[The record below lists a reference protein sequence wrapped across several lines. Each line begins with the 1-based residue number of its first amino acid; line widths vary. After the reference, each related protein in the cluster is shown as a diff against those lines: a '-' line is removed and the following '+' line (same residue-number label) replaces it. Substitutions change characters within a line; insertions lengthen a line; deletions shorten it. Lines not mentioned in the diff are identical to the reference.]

1 MNLSFFH
8 NSLLCDRVAVLGA
21 LTPEDLD
28 KIRLIVKEE
37 MKNDILMV
45 IIIVAVVIPQI
56 VALWSNIRKDREQER
71 INQREL
77 GVRDN
82 VSFGIDRRMFLPVSY
97 LLNPSN
103 RGISEN
109 TRELVKVGL
118 CRVHVKPRI

>member
-1 MNLSFFH
+1 MGSPARRVMNLSFFH

-56 VALWSNIRKDREQER
+56 VALWSNIRKNREQER
-71 INQREL
+71 INQREF
-77 GVRDN
+77 GVRNN
-82 VSFGIDRRMFLPVSY
+82 VSFGIDRRMFLPVSD

-103 RGISEN
+103 RGN
-109 TRELVKVGL
+109 Q
-118 CRVHVKPRI
+118 

>member
-1 MNLSFFH
+1 
-8 NSLLCDRVAVLGA
+8 VLGA

-56 VALWSNIRKDREQER
+56 VALWSNIRKNREQER
-71 INQREL
+71 INQREF
-77 GVRDN
+77 GVRNN

-103 RGISEN
+103 RGN
-109 TRELVKVGL
+109 Q
-118 CRVHVKPRI
+118 